1 MKTYYKYIKDNPL
14 FYNDVEIAK
23 YGDIIVYDKSIGY
36 QNITTGINI
45 NTQAAVSVGLES
57 MLDTTELSP
66 AFSIDIK
73 ENNTNKDNVNH
84 PKHYTQHP
92 SGIECI
98 DAMLSA
104 YGIEAVKNF
113 CICNSFKYLW
123 RFQHKNGIEDL
134 NKLIWYINKFK
145 ELYEKENK

>member
-1 MKTYYKYIKDNPL
+1 MITYYKYIKDNPL

-23 YGDIIVYDKSIGY
+23 YGDIIVYNPSKGY
-36 QNITTGINI
+36 RNITTGVSI
-45 NTQAAVSVGLES
+45 NTQAAIAIGLEGT
-57 MLDTTELSP
+57 LDIAELSP
-66 AFSIDIK
+66 AFNIDT
-73 ENNTNKDNVNH
+73 ENSNGDNVNH
-84 PKHYTQHP
+84 PKHYTKHP

-134 NKLIWYINKFK
+134 NKLVWYINKFICNY
-145 ELYEKENK
+145 LS